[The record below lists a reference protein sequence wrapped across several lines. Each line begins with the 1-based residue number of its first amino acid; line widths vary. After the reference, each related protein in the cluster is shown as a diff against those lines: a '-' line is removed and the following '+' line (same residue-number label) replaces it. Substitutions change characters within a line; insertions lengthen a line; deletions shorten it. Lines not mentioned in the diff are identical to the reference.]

1 MGSVEAPPFLFSL
14 GGDDYQGFIWDLLNH
29 IAESQVWIWSD
40 LVIANFVQGFDFSI
54 VLSDDSQYGVEEEPG
69 NWTGLIGMVQR
80 EVAWRFTKISTNLIF
95 KEIDVIAAD
104 LTQTWSRMA
113 VVDFSKPFLATSLTL
128 LLKVTATVMIII
140 SLTQSSLADIFYWQ

>member
-1 MGSVEAPPFLFSL
+1 M
-14 GGDDYQGFIWDLLNH
+14 
-29 IAESQVWIWSD
+29 
-40 LVIANFVQGFDFSI
+40 IANFVQGFDFSI

-140 SLTQSSLADIFYWQ
+140 SLIQSSLTDIFYWQ